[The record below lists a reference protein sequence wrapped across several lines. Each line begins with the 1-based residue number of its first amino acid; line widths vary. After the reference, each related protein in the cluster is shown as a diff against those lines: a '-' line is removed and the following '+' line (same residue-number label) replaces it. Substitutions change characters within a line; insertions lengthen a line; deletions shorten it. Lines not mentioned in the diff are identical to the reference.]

1 MVEKAKM
8 KEPTAAQYDV
18 HFKKQVVGNPKQ
30 RKKNQWHR
38 RGFYE
43 IAKSFLPKDKGV
55 IELGCGDGFFTN
67 FLDEGQGYLGIDFCT
82 VLINHGRKMYPN
94 HTFIQADVREPG
106 LSMLFTDKFS
116 YVSIEVMEHIKN
128 DLEVIASIPTGS
140 DFIFSV
146 PSRDNMFHVRYFKSF
161 DQIKDRY
168 KHLLEFLDHG
178 KHETT
183 QGNFIR
189 VSKTIR
195 K

>member
-1 MVEKAKM
+1 MVEKVGM
-8 KEPTAAQYDV
+8 KEPTAKQYDV
-18 HFKKQVVGNPKQ
+18 HFSKMVNGNPAQ

-43 IAKSFLPKDKGV
+43 IAKSFLPKGKNV

-67 FLDEGQGYLGIDFCT
+67 FLDKDQHYLGIDFST
-82 VLINHGRKMYPN
+82 VLINHGKKMYPKYS
-94 HTFIQADVREPG
+94 FIQGDVRDPG
-106 LSMLFTDKFS
+106 IRMLFTDKFS

-128 DLEVIASIPTGS
+128 DLEVIESIPKGS

-161 DQIKDRY
+161 DEIRNRY
-168 KHLLEFLDHG
+168 KHLLTFIDHG
-178 KHETT
+178 KHETV
-183 QGNFIR
+183 QGNYVR
-189 VSKTIR
+189 VSKTRR